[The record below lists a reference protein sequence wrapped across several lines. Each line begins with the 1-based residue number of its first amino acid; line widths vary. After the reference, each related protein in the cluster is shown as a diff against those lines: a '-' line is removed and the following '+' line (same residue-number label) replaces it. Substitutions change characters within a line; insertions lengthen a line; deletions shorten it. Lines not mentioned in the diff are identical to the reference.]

1 MSSGQE
7 YWEIGGPM
15 FQSAES
21 GSSPSGSH
29 YDWHDVRFI
38 GAVGGRYTF
47 PERRT
52 DDDTKT
58 PVYACR
64 LCSISTRLAVAVGPV
79 VGKVGEAV
87 TAHFDEFGI
96 LRGKISRKLPS
107 GFVLDLTLSDKERN
121 KLGGKI
127 VWQKKKVH
135 EQIPDKREHK
145 RILPRDPR
153 TILTLADGT
162 QMPCFVID
170 ISQSGIAVSAE
181 IWPGLGT
188 PMAVGKL
195 VGRVVRYL
203 DVGFALQFI
212 QLQAMDQL
220 EILMAPPCDVADH
233 SDPT

>member
-1 MSSGQE
+1 
-7 YWEIGGPM
+7 M
-15 FQSAES
+15 FQNVDGDSAPS
-21 GSSPSGSH
+21 RSPF
-29 YDWHDVRFI
+29 DWHDVRFI
-38 GAVGGRYTF
+38 GAAAGRYAL
-47 PERRT
+47 PDRRA
-52 DDDTKT
+52 DDTGKVA
-58 PVYACR
+58 VYACR
-64 LCSISTRLAVAVGPV
+64 LCSISTRIAVIVGPV
-79 VGKVGEAV
+79 VGKEGETI
-87 TAHFDEFGI
+87 TAHFDDFGI
-96 LRGKISRKLPS
+96 LRGKICRKLQS
-107 GFVLDLTLSDKERN
+107 GFAVRLTLSDAERN

-135 EQIPDKREHK
+135 EQVPDKREHK

-170 ISQSGIAVSAE
+170 ISQSGVAISAE

-212 QLQAMDQL
+212 QLQEPSQL
-220 EILMAPPCDVADH
+220 EILMAPPAGIAEESGAVG
-233 SDPT
+233 